1 MRPVWAILIFMWMGV
16 FWSHKGVTQARI
28 LLKAGFAVTPLDS
41 MRTANRD
48 PKYAQ
53 PVPHTAHL
61 NMPRATLGDCVC
73 ILRFTD
79 PGSRVG

>member
-1 MRPVWAILIFMWMGV
+1 MWAILIFMWMLA
-16 FWSHKGVTQARI
+16 FWPHKGVTGARI
-28 LLKAGFAVTPLDS
+28 LPKVDLAVTPLDS

-61 NMPRATLGDCVC
+61 NMPGATPGDCTC
-73 ILRFTD
+73 ILRITD
-79 PGSRVG
+79 PGSPVS